1 MLNTELSKAAE
12 KAILMLEGA
21 GFEAYAVGGCVR
33 DSLLGKNPT
42 DFDITTSAKPEEMK
56 AVFKNEHLIETGIKH
71 GTLTV
76 LMDGEPLEI
85 TTFRIDKNYSDNRR
99 PEEVE
104 FTRCLSEDLARRDF
118 TVNALAFN
126 KKTGIID
133 LFGGV
138 SDLEHGII
146 RAVGEPDI
154 RFDEDALRIMRALR
168 FASVLGFEIEEKTAL
183 SLSKNAVL
191 LRNISA
197 ERVFEEL
204 KKLLCGEN
212 AAKVLKEHPAPFFEI
227 IPELSLLKGFEQHH
241 FRHDLDAFEH
251 TLAVIKNVPPQ
262 KNLRLG
268 ALFHDIAKPLCQSF
282 DESGTAHYYGH
293 AQKSAEIA
301 EAVLRRLKSDS
312 ETIKNV
318 SELVRRHEDRFEP
331 SKKAVKR
338 LLSKTNPEFFEN
350 LLSLMEADEMGKKEE
365 FRLTKSVFEEFR
377 SLAAEIVEKEECFS
391 LKNLAVNGADLISAG
406 FEPGKK
412 MGEIL
417 ETLLE
422 KVIEGELSN
431 EKEALLQFAK
441 THYIL
446 NKR

>member
-1 MLNTELSKAAE
+1 MELSAGAE
-12 KAILMLEGA
+12 KAISMLENA

-33 DSLLGKNPT
+33 DSLLGKKPT
-42 DFDITTSAKPEEMK
+42 DFDITTSAFPEEMK
-56 AVFKNEHLIETGIKH
+56 AVFKNEHVIETGIKH

-76 LMDGEPLEI
+76 LMNGEPLEI
-85 TTFRIDKNYSDNRR
+85 TTFRIDKDYSDNRH
-99 PEEVE
+99 PKEVE
-104 FTRCLSEDLARRDF
+104 FTKSLSEDLARRDF
-118 TVNALAFN
+118 TVNSLAFSE
-126 KKTGIID
+126 KTGIID

-146 RAVGEPDI
+146 RAVGEPDT
-154 RFDEDALRIMRALR
+154 RFNEDALRIMRGLR

-183 SLSKNAVL
+183 SLSENAEL
-191 LRNISA
+191 LKNISA
-197 ERVFEEL
+197 ERLFSEL
-204 KKLLCGEN
+204 GKLLCGKS
-212 AAKVLKEHPAPFFEI
+212 ARKVIFEHPVPFFEI
-227 IPELSLLKGFEQHH
+227 IPELSVLKGFEQHH

-251 TLAVIKNVPPQ
+251 SLAVLENTPQ
-262 KNLRLG
+262 TPVLRFA

-282 DESGTAHYYGH
+282 DETGTAHYYGH

-318 SELVRRHEDRFEP
+318 SELIRRHEDRFEP

-350 LLSLMEADEMGKKEE
+350 LLCLMEADEKGKAEE
-365 FRLTKSVFEEFR
+365 FRLSKSVFEEFR
-377 SLAAEIVEKEECFS
+377 RLAAEIVEKEECFS
-391 LKNLAVNGADLISAG
+391 LKNLAVNGADLIYAG

-422 KVIEGELSN
+422 KVIEGELLN
-431 EKEALLQFAK
+431 EKETLLQFAK
-441 THYIL
+441 THYIM
-446 NKR
+446 